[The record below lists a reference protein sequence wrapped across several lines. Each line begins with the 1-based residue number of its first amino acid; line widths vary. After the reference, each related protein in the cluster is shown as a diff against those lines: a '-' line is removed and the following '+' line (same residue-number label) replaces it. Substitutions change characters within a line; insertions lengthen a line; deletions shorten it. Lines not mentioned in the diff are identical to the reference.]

1 MDRVNIYEYDRKNRE
16 YVVKAVEKVGGQILS
31 WSFFAKDQSKFEFP
45 LGTRS
50 VFIDLSSLFYSEDR
64 ADALIAP
71 VELMLNTIQ
80 KEQQVVLY
88 IIIER
93 QYSEQVRDLL
103 YYKINEVLDLENLLK
118 IEKDPIQNIVDIDES
133 EFDDV
138 LNYLN
143 HNLFGNELFKKRLK
157 EELTKYRLFNR
168 IGQQPIFSILICG
181 ASGIGK
187 TEVARL
193 LHQKLSMNEPM
204 IKINFGNY
212 SVQDA
217 LNSLIGSPRGYIG
230 SNKGELPD
238 KLMRSRSKIILIDE
252 FEKASKSVYNFFLQL
267 LEEGKFTDSLGR
279 EYDLNKYII
288 IFTSNMPK
296 ERIGEFLPPELRSRF
311 NYKCAF
317 WPLSIN
323 EKEQYVAFKS
333 ENYLDKIKNVCPTI
347 DSSLKVSDVIN
358 IDVSHYSNMRDIN
371 TEIMRQ
377 ITDSLYAQIVKQK
390 HSVGRNSVK

>member
-1 MDRVNIYEYDRKNRE
+1 M
-16 YVVKAVEKVGGQILS
+16 
-31 WSFFAKDQSKFEFP
+31 
-45 LGTRS
+45 
-50 VFIDLSSLFYSEDR
+50 FYSEDR

-71 VELMLNTIQ
+71 VELMLNIIQ

-212 SVQDA
+212 SAQDA

>member
-16 YVVKAVEKVGGQILS
+16 RIVKSIEEAGGEIIS
-31 WSFFAKDQSKFEFP
+31 WSFFAKDQSKINLP
-45 LGTRS
+45 AGTYS
-50 VFIDLSSLFYSEDR
+50 VFIDLSSLFYNEDR

-71 VELMLNTIQ
+71 AELMLNIIQ
-80 KEQQVVLY
+80 QAQPISLY

-93 QYSEQVRDLL
+93 QYSKQIKDLL
-103 YYKINEVLDLENLLK
+103 YYKIDEILDLESFLE
-118 IEKDPIQNIVDIDES
+118 IERDPITNIVDIDQKD
-133 EFDDV
+133 FDDV
-138 LNYLN
+138 LNYIN
-143 HNLFGNELFKKRLK
+143 QNLFGNDWFKHRLK

-168 IGQQPIFSILICG
+168 LGQQPIFSVLICG

-193 LHQKLSMNEPM
+193 LHQKLSADEPI

-212 SVQDA
+212 SAQDA

-238 KLMRSRSKIILIDE
+238 KLMRSRSKVILIDE

-267 LEEGKFTDSLGR
+267 LEDGRFTDSLGR

-296 ERIGEFLPPELRSRF
+296 EKVGEYLPPELRSRF
-311 NYKCAF
+311 SFKCAF
-317 WPLSIN
+317 WHLS
-323 EKEQYVAFKS
+323 EKEKENYVSFKS
-333 ENYLDKIKNVCPTI
+333 EQYLNNIKTECPAVNTT
-347 DSSLKVSDVIN
+347 LKASHIVN

-371 TEIMRQ
+371 SEIMRQ
-377 ITDSLYAQIVKQK
+377 ITDALYTQIVQ
-390 HSVGRNSVK
+390 